1 MGSAFYFISIQLY
14 ILAMKVIRGFHPK
27 ARKMLLGRK
36 NQWQEIKRRM
46 ETIRGKTIWVHCAS
60 LGEFEQ
66 GRPVIEALKKQHSD
80 LNIVLTFFSP
90 SGYEVRKNY
99 PVADAIFYL
108 PFDTP
113 KNATRFVEMIQPS
126 MAFFIKYEYW
136 YYYLSALNQRHIPV
150 ISVSS
155 IFRKGQLFF
164 NDLFPFYRKL
174 LHSFDHFFVQNVQSE
189 TLLRS
194 LGIDRV
200 TVAGDTRFD
209 RVYEICQNRK
219 EIPVASSFKEDMPI
233 VVIGS
238 SWPNDIALLN
248 PIIKEWC
255 GQVKFIIAPHELE
268 EKNLTQIEAVMPGK
282 SLRYSKAE
290 YEQCI
295 GCFDILI
302 IDNMGMLSSLYQY
315 GEYAYIGGALDH
327 GLHNTLEAA
336 TYGIP
341 IFFARGDKNVKY
353 QEAMDLIS
361 HGGAFEV
368 QNASDM
374 TRKFAQLYN
383 NESEYQHAA
392 RAAEQYIAGNLGAT
406 EKVMAYTDK
415 LLAKA

>member
-1 MGSAFYFISIQLY
+1 
-14 ILAMKVIRGFHPK
+14 
-27 ARKMLLGRK
+27 
-36 NQWQEIKRRM
+36 
-46 ETIRGKTIWVHCAS
+46 
-60 LGEFEQ
+60 
-66 GRPVIEALKKQHSD
+66 
-80 LNIVLTFFSP
+80 
-90 SGYEVRKNY
+90 
-99 PVADAIFYL
+99 
-108 PFDTP
+108 
-113 KNATRFVEMIQPS
+113 
-126 MAFFIKYEYW
+126 
-136 YYYLSALNQRHIPV
+136 
-150 ISVSS
+150 
-155 IFRKGQLFF
+155 
-164 NDLFPFYRKL
+164 
-174 LHSFDHFFVQNVQSE
+174 
-189 TLLRS
+189 
-194 LGIDRV
+194 
-200 TVAGDTRFD
+200 
-209 RVYEICQNRK
+209 
-219 EIPVASSFKEDMPI
+219 